1 MAHYIIVTS
10 NMPSSRRTEIDGP
23 VSPHVRAALDC
34 KGLNHP
40 GGQPPWT
47 EATPATVLN
56 ALADDGYRI
65 IAVCAHGSNHN
76 MWTLHRG

>member
-1 MAHYIIVTS
+1 MHYVVVTS
-10 NMPSSRRTEIDGP
+10 NMPSSRRVEIDGQ
-23 VSPHVRAALDC
+23 VSPNVRAALDM

-56 ALADDGYRI
+56 SLAEEGYRI
-65 IAVCAHGSNHN
+65 VASCSPGSNHC
-76 MWTLHRG
+76 MWTLFRG